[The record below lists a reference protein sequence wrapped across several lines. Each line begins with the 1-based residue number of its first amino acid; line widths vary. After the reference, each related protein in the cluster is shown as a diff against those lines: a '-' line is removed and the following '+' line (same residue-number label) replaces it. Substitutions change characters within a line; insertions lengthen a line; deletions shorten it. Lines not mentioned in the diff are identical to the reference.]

1 MAKEQ
6 FMETDNVSYHN
17 GLSALLEE
25 DLTSWEFFNS
35 LSDKQRR
42 MIEKQD
48 ISSFSDLQ
56 EYVETLR
63 MQGIE

>member
-1 MAKEQ
+1 
-6 FMETDNVSYHN
+6 METDNVSYHN